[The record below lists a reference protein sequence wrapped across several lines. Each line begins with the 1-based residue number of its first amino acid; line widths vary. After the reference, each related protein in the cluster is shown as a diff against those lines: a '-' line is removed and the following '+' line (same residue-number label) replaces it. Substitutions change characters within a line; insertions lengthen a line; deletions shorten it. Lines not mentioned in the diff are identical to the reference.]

1 MKKTVIGWLFMLMLV
16 FTARADHITG
26 GEMSYVF
33 TGIDNGQ
40 YVYQVTA
47 KLFMDCYSNRR
58 LPNPAYFGVFNRGTG
73 KRILDISVPMLR
85 QDDLLLSN
93 PGPCITNPPR
103 VCYNIGVYD
112 FTLRLPPTPE
122 GYIIAIQV
130 VYRVQGIDNL
140 TPGYGNIG
148 ATYTGEIPGTDP
160 VSSGP
165 QNHSARFNS
174 DDMVVIC
181 ANNAFSYSFEA
192 VDGDGDQLRYSFIN
206 AFVGGAGGGGTNFP
220 PAPPPYS
227 SVPYGSSYGADAP
240 LGGHVKINTTTGLIT
255 GVAPGDGIYVVT
267 VQVEEIRNGVVIA
280 TQRKDLQIRITACTI
295 ASASMP
301 PEYMLCDDSK
311 TISLANMST
320 SPLIT
325 STTWELIDNKGTIV
339 FNSGSP
345 VTSFTFPDTGTYTVK
360 LVINRNQQ
368 CSDSTISLAYVYP
381 GFKPDFTVN
390 GICFKK
396 PTQFLDAS
404 VSAIGQVNSWD
415 WQFGDGTGN
424 DNSTIASPVY
434 TYQSMGTKSVQLI
447 ATNTKGCRD
456 TATKNINIL
465 DKPPLSL
472 AFRDTL
478 ICIPDAV
485 QLQAIGNGLFSW
497 NPANG
502 MIDANTAAPTV
513 APATT
518 TTYTVQ
524 LNDNGCLN
532 HDSVKVSVVDHVT
545 LQAMN
550 DTTICQSDTV
560 RLHVQSDGLKYNW
573 TPANQVLNTN
583 LQDPEVVTRFTTS
596 YMVTASIGSCTA
608 TGQVVVTTVPYPD
621 ADAGADTTICFAT
634 PAQLK
639 ASTEANS
646 FVWLPEAS
654 LNNLNIL
661 NPVATPKSTTAY
673 ILSAY
678 DNKGCPKPGY
688 DTVMVNVL
696 PDINAFAGKDTSVVV
711 GQLLQLQATGGI
723 RYQWMPGTNLSNPQ
737 IAGPSAT
744 YNTPSTGIIYKVL
757 VYNQAGCVDS
767 AFIKVKV
774 FQTMPTVFVPNA
786 FTPNNDGKNDLL
798 RPLGVGIARI
808 DYFQIFNRWG
818 QLVFRTTTNEHGW
831 DGTIAGKL
839 QPSGTYVWMVKAVDY
854 TGAPYIQRG
863 TLVLVR

>member
-1 MKKTVIGWLFMLMLV
+1 MKKIVIGWLLLLLLI
-16 FTARADHITG
+16 FTARGDHITG

-33 TGIDNGQ
+33 TGINNGQ

-58 LPNPAYFGVFNRGTG
+58 LPNPAFFGVFNRSTG
-73 KRILDISVPMLR
+73 KHIIDISVPMAR
-85 QDDLLLSN
+85 QDELLLSN

-103 VCYNIGVYD
+103 VCYNIGIYN
-112 FTLRLPPTPE
+112 FTLTLPPSQE

-130 VYRVQGIDNL
+130 VYRVQGINNL
-140 TPGYGNIG
+140 RPGYGNIG
-148 ATYTGEIPGTDP
+148 ATYTGEIPGTGAI
-160 VSSGP
+160 SSGA

-181 ANNAFSYSFEA
+181 ANNAFSYSFAAE
-192 VDGDGDQLRYSFIN
+192 DKDGDQLRYSFAN
-206 AFVGGAGGGGTNFP
+206 AFIGGSGGGGTNFP
-220 PAPPPYS
+220 PTPPPYA
-227 SVPYGSSYGADAP
+227 SVPYGSSYGSDAP
-240 LGGHVKINTTTGLIT
+240 LGSNVKINTTTGLIT
-255 GVAPGDGIYVVT
+255 GIAPGDGIYVVT
-267 VQVEEIRNGVVIA
+267 VQVEEIRNGIVIA

-311 TISLANMST
+311 TISLTNMST

-325 STTWELIDNKGTIV
+325 STTWELIDNSGTPV
-339 FNSGSP
+339 FSSGNA

-368 CSDSTISLAYVYP
+368 CSDSMVSVAYVYP
-381 GFKPDFTVN
+381 GFKPDFTIN

-404 VSAIGQVNSWD
+404 VSAYGVVDSWD

-424 DNSTIASPVY
+424 DNSQLPSPTY
-434 TYQSMGTKSVQLI
+434 TYQSMGSKSVRLI

-456 TATKNINIL
+456 TTFKNINIL

-478 ICIPDAV
+478 ICTPDAV
-485 QLQAIGNGLFSW
+485 QLQANGNGHFSW
-497 NPANG
+497 KPGNAMVNG
-502 MIDANTAAPTV
+502 NTATPTV
-513 APATT
+513 APGTT

-524 LNDNGCLN
+524 LDDNGCLN
-532 HDSVKVSVVDHVT
+532 HDSVKVRVVDHVT
-545 LQAMN
+545 LQVMD
-550 DTTICQSDTV
+550 DTTICQNDTI

-573 TPANQVLNTN
+573 TPVNQAMNATMQN
-583 LQDPEVVTRFTTS
+583 PDVVTSFTTN
-596 YMVTASIGSCTA
+596 YLVTASIGSCTSR
-608 TGQVVVTTVPYPD
+608 GQVLVTTVPYPQ

-634 PAQLK
+634 PARLK

-646 FVWLPEAS
+646 FAWLPAS
-654 LNNLNIL
+654 TLSNLNIL
-661 NPVATPKSTTAY
+661 DPVARPDSSTAY

-696 PDINAFAGKDTSVVV
+696 PDINAFAGKDTAVVV
-711 GQLLQLQATGGI
+711 GQLLQLQATGGT
-723 RYQWMPGTNLSNPQ
+723 RYQWMPATNLSSPQ

-744 YNTPSTGIIYKVL
+744 YNTPSTGIQYKVL
-757 VYNQAGCVDS
+757 VYNEAGCVDS
-767 AFIKVKV
+767 AFVKVKV

-786 FTPNNDGKNDLL
+786 FTPNRDGKNDLL
-798 RPLGVGIARI
+798 RPIAVGMARI
-808 DYFQIFNRWG
+808 DFFQIFNRWG

-839 QPSGTYVWMVKAVDY
+839 QPSGAYVWMVKAVDY
-854 TGAPYIQRG
+854 TGAPYVQRG
-863 TLVLVR
+863 TLVLIR

>member
-1 MKKTVIGWLFMLMLV
+1 MKKTVIGWLLTLMLY

-33 TGIDNGQ
+33 AGIENGQ
-40 YVYQVTA
+40 YVYHVTA

-73 KRILDISVPMLR
+73 KHIQDISVPMLR
-85 QDDLLLSN
+85 QDDLFLSN
-93 PGPCITNPPR
+93 AGPCITNPPR
-103 VCYNIGVYD
+103 VCYNIGIYE
-112 FTLRLPPTPE
+112 FTLKLPPVAE
-122 GYIIAIQV
+122 GYVIAIQV

-160 VSSGP
+160 VSSGA
-165 QNHSARFNS
+165 QNHSARFTG

-181 ANNAFSYSFEA
+181 ANNAFSYSFAAE
-192 VDGDGDQLRYSFIN
+192 DRDGDQLRYSFIN
-206 AFVGGAGGGGTNFP
+206 AYVGGSGGGGTNFP

-227 SVPYGSSYGADAP
+227 SVPYGSSYGASAP
-240 LGGHVKINTTTGLIT
+240 LGNNVKINSTTGLIT

-311 TISLANMST
+311 TIQLANMST

-325 STTWELIDNKGTIV
+325 STTWDLIDNNGITV
-339 FNSGSP
+339 FSSSNP

-368 CSDSTISLAYVYP
+368 CSDSTISVAYVYP
-381 GFKPDFTVN
+381 GFKPDFALN

-396 PTQFLDAS
+396 PTQFLNAS
-404 VSAIGQVNSWD
+404 VSVYGQVNSWD

-424 DNSTIASPVY
+424 DNSTIPSPTY
-434 TYQSMGTKSVQLI
+434 TYQSMGTKSVQLV
-447 ATNTKGCRD
+447 ATDTKGCRD
-456 TATKNINIL
+456 TVIKNVNIL

-478 ICIPDAV
+478 ICTPDAV
-485 QLQAIGNGLFSW
+485 QLNAIGNGLFSW
-497 NPANG
+497 RPDGAMVNS
-502 MIDANTAAPTV
+502 NTATPTV
-513 APATT
+513 APVTT
-518 TTYTVQ
+518 TTFIVQ
-524 LNDNGCLN
+524 LDDNGCLN
-532 HDSVKVSVVDHVT
+532 FDSVKVRVVDHVT

-550 DTTICQSDTV
+550 DTTICQTDTI
-560 RLHVQSDGLKYNW
+560 RLYVQSDGLKYSW
-573 TPANQVLNTN
+573 TPASQVLNATQQN
-583 LQDPEVVTRFTTS
+583 PSVVTRFTTN
-596 YMVTASIGSCTA
+596 YQVTASIGSCTA
-608 TGQVVVTTVPYPD
+608 TDQVVVTTIPYPD

-634 PAQLK
+634 SARLK

-646 FVWLPEAS
+646 FVWLQEPS
-654 LNNLNIL
+654 LSNLNTL

-688 DTVMVNVL
+688 DTVVVNVL
-696 PDINAFAGKDTSVVV
+696 PDINAFAGRDTSVVV
-711 GQLLQLQATGGI
+711 GQLLQLQATGGT
-723 RYQWMPGTNLSNPQ
+723 RYQWAPATNLSNPQ
-737 IAGPSAT
+737 VADPSAT
-744 YNTPSTGIIYKVL
+744 YNTPSTGIIYQVL
-757 VYNQAGCVDS
+757 VYNQAGCIDS
-767 AFIKVKV
+767 AFVKVKV
-774 FQTMPTVFVPNA
+774 FQSMPSVFVPNA
-786 FTPNNDGKNDLL
+786 FTPNSDGRNDQL
-798 RPLGVGIARI
+798 RPVAVGIARI

-854 TGAPYIQRG
+854 TGAPYVQRG